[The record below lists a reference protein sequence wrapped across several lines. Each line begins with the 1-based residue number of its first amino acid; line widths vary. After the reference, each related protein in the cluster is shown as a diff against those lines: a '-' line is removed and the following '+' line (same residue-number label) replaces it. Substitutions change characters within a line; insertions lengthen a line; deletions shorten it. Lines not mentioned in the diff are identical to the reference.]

1 MWRSP
6 WTWPWSKINFIHS
19 LKFSTPNTHL
29 PEISLQNDLFFTR
42 PTKWNEPFHYVSF
55 LLGFGAQNV
64 TKDLY
69 WDASWEKCGSCKIY
83 RSAPHLTYC
92 TKVPDR
98 GFNQQQVQK
107 VQSLRNWS
115 SNVSSC
121 LEWFVASIELHLI
134 SVMC

>member
-64 TKDLY
+64 TKDLN
-69 WDASWEKCGSCKIY
+69 WDDSWEKRVDPAKFKDQHHIW
-83 RSAPHLTYC
+83 LI
-92 TKVPDR
+92 
-98 GFNQQQVQK
+98 VQK
-107 VQSLRNWS
+107 SLIEGSINSKSRKFRVFEIDQAMCLLVLNDSWHQSN
-115 SNVSSC
+115 
-121 LEWFVASIELHLI
+121 FT
-134 SVMC
+134 